1 MEAFEYNL
9 TKFAEQLSAH
19 TGGTIDE
26 SRSIILQGMLFY
38 NIAMEQVISRIT
50 RLG

>member
-9 TKFAEQLSAH
+9 TKVAEQLSAH

-38 NIAMEQVISRIT
+38 DIEMDEVISRIT